1 MKKIFLFLICILFV
15 RFFPAQVDET
25 KNYVYL
31 FDGTVQYGNI
41 IDFNRGFLQTSK
53 IVIDNN
59 KEFSVYNV
67 KFYKNET
74 GFFGN
79 TGGSGSGGTMF
90 AQCERKGNVNLF
102 KLIQTYYN
110 PGMYNPGF
118 GGMGGMGMGGGY
130 YSGGT
135 TSRTVKY
142 YYNKGFGDLKLAT
155 YKNLMVDLVDNK
167 TSVFHLQYY
176 KKARNVQMGCSAAAV
191 GIILAGGAY
200 SLSTGDLRGLLVGFG
215 GGIGF
220 SLVGASFGSTKNKH
234 LKAAID
240 AYNK

>member
-1 MKKIFLFLICILFV
+1 MRKKNIFLTLILSARFLL
-15 RFFPAQVDET
+15 AQVDET

-41 IDFNRGFLQTSK
+41 IDYNRGFLQSPKIAVDSK
-53 IVIDNN
+53 EI
-59 KEFSVYNV
+59 SVYNV

-79 TGGSGSGGTMF
+79 IGGKGNGTATF
-90 AQCERKGNVNLF
+90 AQCERRGNVNLF

-130 YSGGT
+130 YSGGS
-135 TSRTVKY
+135 TSRSIKY
-142 YYNKGFGDLKLAT
+142 YYNKGFGDLQLAT
-155 YKNLMVDLVDNK
+155 YKNLMVDLADNK

-176 KKARNVQMGCSAAAV
+176 KKARNAQMGCSAAAV
-191 GIILAGGAY
+191 GIILAGSAY